1 VPRFRAGQIVIA
13 GWRDA
18 LAKEPDKT
26 RPAVVVEDHELF
38 ADSYPNVILVPLT
51 DDGRLA
57 IPDLALAIEPTE
69 QNGCSERCW
78 ALSHCVATTS
88 ARRLHATQSSISET
102 QLAVIRRQ
110 IAVAIGLPR

>member
-1 VPRFRAGQIVIA
+1 M
-13 GWRDA
+13 
-18 LAKEPDKT
+18 

-38 ADSYPNVILVPLT
+38 ADNYPNVVLVPLA
-51 DDGRLA
+51 DDPRLA

-69 QNGCSERCW
+69 QNGCSKPCW

-88 ARRLHATQSSISET
+88 ARRLRATESSISET

-110 IAVAIGLPR
+110 IAVALGLSR

>member
-13 GWRDA
+13 DWRDA
-18 LAKEPDKT
+18 LPKEPNKM

-38 ADSYPNVILVPLT
+38 ADNYPNVVLVPLA
-51 DDGRLA
+51 DDPRLA

-69 QNGCSERCW
+69 QNGWSKPRW

-88 ARRLHATQSSISET
+88 ARRLRATESSISET

-110 IAVAIGLPR
+110 IAVALGLSR

>member
-1 VPRFRAGQIVIA
+1 M
-13 GWRDA
+13 
-18 LAKEPDKT
+18 

-51 DDGRLA
+51 DDARLA

-69 QNGCSERCW
+69 QNGCSKRCW

-88 ARRLHATQSSISET
+88 ARRLRGTESSLSET

-110 IAVAIGLPR
+110 IAVALGLSR